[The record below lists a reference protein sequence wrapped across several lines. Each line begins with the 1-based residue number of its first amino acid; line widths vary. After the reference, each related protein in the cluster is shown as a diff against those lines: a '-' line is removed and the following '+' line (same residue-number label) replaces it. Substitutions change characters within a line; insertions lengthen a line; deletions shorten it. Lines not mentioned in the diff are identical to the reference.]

1 MHYQFPCAP
10 KLARKYDIEH
20 WSRASK
26 TVNWSA
32 DRFKTNHVTSM
43 SWHKSPRYG
52 HVIMVSGYPVLTSVN
67 WPYCECLFESLPYST
82 RTICRRVRTLGQS
95 RDNQTKRGW
104 PYSMSMEPR
113 YKKHTW
119 KDSGTFFMII
129 IIYFYN
135 YIYIFLSWIKFL
147 SFIFN
152 WKLLSFLLLS

>member
-10 KLARKYDIEH
+10 KLARKYEIEH

-43 SWHKSPRYG
+43 SWHISPRYG

-67 WPYCECLFESLPYST
+67 WPYCECLFKSLPYST

-95 RDNQTKRGW
+95 LNNQTKRGW
-104 PYSMSMEPR
+104 PYSMSMEPL
-113 YKKHTW
+113 YKKKYLKGFW
-119 KDSGTFFMII
+119 DI
-129 IIYFYN
+129 FYDN
-135 YIYIFLSWIKFL
+135 Y
-147 SFIFN
+147 N
-152 WKLLSFLLLS
+152 LLL